1 MPACV
6 GKRFGVALPSYA
18 GQASHVEVVGPSL
31 CRNDYGRVGGRQAVF
46 CSVLSTH
53 YLSINPEWT
62 LKFANGHQRKIEMAT
77 HKIVFLP
84 YETEIEVPHGE
95 TIIYAAME
103 AGVHINASCGGEG
116 VCGKCR
122 VLIEE
127 GTVKGGISEKLSRQ
141 DQEKGYRLACQA
153 VVQSDLVVRIPVE
166 SSLDATVLR
175 RMMTPRKTANIR
187 EMNFDELKEQG
198 LFVAPVEKIFLQL
211 PSPTPQDNLSD
222 ITRLINY
229 LNVKHGEHR
238 LDVALSVIRKIPEVI
253 REKDF
258 EVTATLV
265 RPVRDVGKTRLINV
279 QAGDTTDRSY
289 AIAMDIGTTTIYG
302 QVIDL
307 ISGEVLAEHGDFN
320 GQISYGE
327 DVISRIVF
335 AEKPGGL
342 QRLHEVV
349 INTINTV
356 LNKIIKRSGID
367 HEDLSTI
374 TLAGNTTMT
383 QLMLKVNP
391 RYIRRSPYV
400 PAATLYPPTRAR
412 DLGMVVGE
420 HVAALVY
427 PAISSYVGGDIVAGV
442 MGSGIYR
449 SERLTLYLD
458 VGTNAEIVIG
468 NKDWLACAA
477 CSAGPA
483 FEGGG
488 LKFGMRAEKG
498 AIEDFSLD
506 PLTYEPML
514 ITIGNV
520 RPKGI
525 CGSGL
530 ITMVAGMFEMG
541 VINNLGKFN
550 HDLKTDRIR
559 KEDGVYEYVLAWK
572 DETEIDRD
580 VTLTEIDIEN
590 LIRAKGAIYSGCMT
604 LLTEVGLSIQD
615 IEHIILAGGFG
626 SHVDL
631 EKAMVIGLLPE
642 MDAEKVT
649 FIGNGSLMGAR
660 MSSLTNRI
668 RKDVVQV
675 TKKMTNFELSDT
687 GSYMDNYIA
696 ALFLPHTDINQ
707 FPRLKARFEARKKN

>member
-1 MPACV
+1 M
-6 GKRFGVALPSYA
+6 
-18 GQASHVEVVGPSL
+18 
-31 CRNDYGRVGGRQAVF
+31 
-46 CSVLSTH
+46 
-53 YLSINPEWT
+53 
-62 LKFANGHQRKIEMAT
+62 AN
-77 HKIVFLP
+77 HKVVFLP
-84 YETEIEVPHGE
+84 HKIEIGVPAGE
-95 TIIYAAME
+95 TIIHAAME

-127 GTVKGGISEKLSRQ
+127 GTVEGGITEKLS
-141 DQEKGYRLACQA
+141 QEDRDNGYRLGCQA
-153 VVQSDLVVRIPVE
+153 AVKSDLVVRIPVE
-166 SSLDATVLR
+166 SAMDASALR
-175 RMMTPRKTANIR
+175 MQQTPRKTAHIR
-187 EMNFDELKEQG
+187 VMNFDELKEKG

-211 PSPTPQDNLSD
+211 PKPTLQDNLPD
-222 ITRLINY
+222 ITRLISY
-229 LNVKHGEHR
+229 LKAKHDEHR
-238 LDVALSVIRKIPEVI
+238 LDVALSVIRKIPDAI

-265 RPVRDVGKTRLINV
+265 RPVRDIGKTRLINV
-279 QAGDTTDRSY
+279 QPGDTTSRSY

-307 ISGEVLAEHGDFN
+307 ISGNVLAEYGDFN

-327 DVISRIVF
+327 DVISRIVY
-335 AEKPGGL
+335 AEKPEGL
-342 QRLHEVV
+342 QRLHSVV
-349 INTINTV
+349 METINKV
-356 LNKIIKRSGID
+356 LGKIIKQSGID

-383 QLMLKVNP
+383 QLMLKIDP
-391 RYIRRSPYV
+391 RHIRRSPYV
-400 PAATLYPPTRAR
+400 PAATLYPPTRAK
-412 DLGMVVGE
+412 DLGMAVGD
-420 HVAALVY
+420 HVSALVY
-427 PAISSYVGGDIVAGV
+427 PAVSSYVGGDIVAGV

-449 SERLTLYLD
+449 TEKLTLYLD

-468 NKDWLACAA
+468 NRDWLACAA

-488 LKFGMRAEKG
+488 LKYGMRAEKG
-498 AIEDFSLD
+498 AIEDFSID
-506 PLTYEPML
+506 PLTYDPMI
-514 ITIGNV
+514 ITVGNV

-530 ITMVAGMFEMG
+530 ITMVATLFEIG
-541 VINNLGKFN
+541 IINNLGKFN
-550 HDLKTDRIR
+550 RDLETPRIR
-559 KEDGVYEYVLAWK
+559 QTDGVYEYVLAWK
-572 DETEIDRD
+572 DETQIDRD

-604 LLTEVGLSIQD
+604 LLTEVGMSIQN

-626 SHVDL
+626 SYVDL

-642 MDAEKVT
+642 MDSAKVT

-668 RKDVVQV
+668 RKDVVEV

-687 GSYMDNYIA
+687 PSYMDNYIA

-707 FPRLKARFEARKKN
+707 FPKLKARLEARKKSQNAS

>member
-1 MPACV
+1 MP
-6 GKRFGVALPSYA
+6 
-18 GQASHVEVVGPSL
+18 
-31 CRNDYGRVGGRQAVF
+31 D
-46 CSVLSTH
+46 
-53 YLSINPEWT
+53 
-62 LKFANGHQRKIEMAT
+62 

-84 YETEIEVPHGE
+84 HETEITVPDGE
-95 TIIYAAME
+95 TIIHAALE

-122 VLIEE
+122 VRVEE
-127 GTVKGGISEKLSRQ
+127 GKVAGGISEKLSQ
-141 DQEKGYRLACQA
+141 EDQGKGFRLACQA
-153 VVQSDLVVRIPVE
+153 HAKSDLIIRIPVE
-166 SSLDATVLR
+166 SAMDASALR
-175 RMMTPRKTANIR
+175 RQMTPRKTAHIR
-187 EMNFDELKEQG
+187 EMNFDELKEKG
-198 LFVAPVEKIFLQL
+198 LFVPPVEKKFLQL
-211 PSPTPQDNLSD
+211 PEPTLQDNLPD
-222 ITRLINY
+222 ITRLISY
-229 LNVKHGEHR
+229 LNAQHDEHR
-238 LDVALSVIRKIPEVI
+238 LDVALSVIRKIPDVM
-253 REKDF
+253 REQDF

-279 QAGDTTDRSY
+279 QPGDTTSRSY

-307 ISGEVLAEHGDFN
+307 ISGDVLAEYGDFN

-327 DVISRIVF
+327 DVISRIVY

-349 INTINTV
+349 MGTINRA
-356 LNKIIKRSGID
+356 LDKIIKKSGID

-383 QLMLKVNP
+383 QLMLKINP
-391 RYIRRSPYV
+391 GFIRRSPYV
-400 PAATLYPPTRAR
+400 PAATLYPPTRAK
-412 DLGMVVGE
+412 DLGMAVGD
-420 HVAALVY
+420 HVSALVY
-427 PAISSYVGGDIVAGV
+427 PAVSSYVGGDIVAGV
-442 MGSGIYR
+442 MGSGIYLT
-449 SERLTLYLD
+449 EKLTLYLD

-468 NKDWLACAA
+468 NQDWLACAA

-488 LKFGMRAEKG
+488 LKYGMRAEKG
-498 AIEDFSLD
+498 AIEDFSID
-506 PLTYEPML
+506 PLTYEPMI

-530 ITMVAGMFEMG
+530 ITMVATLFEIG
-541 VINNLGKFN
+541 IIDNLGKFN
-550 HDLKTDRIR
+550 RDLDTERIR
-559 KEDGVYEYVLAWK
+559 QTDGIYEYVLAWK
-572 DETEIDRD
+572 DETQIDRA

-604 LLTEVGLSIQD
+604 LLTEVGMGIQD

-626 SHVDL
+626 SYVDL

-642 MDAEKVT
+642 MDSDKVT

-668 RKDVVQV
+668 RKDVVEV

-687 GSYMDNYIA
+687 ASYMDNYIA

-707 FPRLKARFEARKKN
+707 FPKLKARLEARKKNEE

>member
-1 MPACV
+1 M
-6 GKRFGVALPSYA
+6 
-18 GQASHVEVVGPSL
+18 
-31 CRNDYGRVGGRQAVF
+31 NM
-46 CSVLSTH
+46 T
-53 YLSINPEWT
+53 
-62 LKFANGHQRKIEMAT
+62 T

-84 YETEIEVPHGE
+84 HQTKIDVPDGE
-95 TIIYAAME
+95 TVIHAAME

-116 VCGKCR
+116 ICGKCR
-122 VLIEE
+122 VLIEGGE
-127 GTVKGGISEKLSRQ
+127 VEGGISEKLNQTDR
-141 DQEKGYRLACQA
+141 DKGYRLACQA
-153 VVQSDLVVRIPVE
+153 AVRSDLTVRIPVE
-166 SSLDATVLR
+166 STLDASALR
-175 RMMTPRKTANIR
+175 MLKSPRKTAHIR
-187 EMNFDELKEQG
+187 EMNFDELKEKG
-198 LFVAPVEKIFLQL
+198 LFVAPVEKKFLRL
-211 PSPTPQDNLSD
+211 PEPTLQDNLPD
-222 ITRLINY
+222 ITRLISY
-229 LNVKHGEHR
+229 LKAKHDEHR
-238 LDVALSVIRKIPEVI
+238 LDVALSVIRKIPDAI
-253 REKDF
+253 REKNF

-279 QAGDTTDRSY
+279 QPGDTSHRSY

-307 ISGEVLAEHGDFN
+307 ISGDVLAEYGDFN
-320 GQISYGE
+320 GQISYGD
-327 DVISRIVF
+327 DVISRIVY

-342 QRLHEVV
+342 ERLHEVV
-349 INTINTV
+349 MNTINKV
-356 LNKIIKRSGID
+356 LGKIIKKSGID

-383 QLMLKVNP
+383 QLMLKINP

-412 DLGMVVGE
+412 DLGMDVGD
-420 HVAALVY
+420 HVSALVY
-427 PAISSYVGGDIVAGV
+427 PAVSSYVGGDIVAGV

-449 SERLTLYLD
+449 TEKLTLYLD

-468 NKDWLACAA
+468 NRDWLACAA

-488 LKFGMRAEKG
+488 LKYGMRAEKG
-498 AIEDFSLD
+498 AIEDFSID
-506 PLTYEPML
+506 PLTYDPMI

-530 ITMVAGMFEMG
+530 ITMVANLFETG

-550 HDLKTDRIR
+550 RDLETSRIR
-559 KEDGVYEYVLAWK
+559 QTDGVYEYVLAWK
-572 DETEIDRD
+572 DETQIDRD

-590 LIRAKGAIYSGCMT
+590 LIRAKGAIFSGCMT
-604 LLTEVGLSIQD
+604 LLTEVGMSIQD

-626 SHVDL
+626 SYVDL

-642 MDAEKVT
+642 MDAAKVT

-668 RKDVVQV
+668 RKDVVEV
-675 TKKMTNFELSDT
+675 IRKMTNFELSDT
-687 GSYMDNYIA
+687 PSYMDNYIA

-707 FPRLKARFEARKKN
+707 FPKLKARLEARKKNQ

>member
-1 MPACV
+1 M
-6 GKRFGVALPSYA
+6 
-18 GQASHVEVVGPSL
+18 
-31 CRNDYGRVGGRQAVF
+31 
-46 CSVLSTH
+46 
-53 YLSINPEWT
+53 
-62 LKFANGHQRKIEMAT
+62 AN
-77 HKIVFLP
+77 HKITFLP
-84 YETEIEVPHGE
+84 HETKIAVPDGE
-95 TIIYAAME
+95 TIIHAAME
-103 AGVHINASCGGEG
+103 AGVHVNASCGGEG

-122 VLIEE
+122 VRIEE
-127 GTVKGGISEKLSRQ
+127 GTVEGGINEKISQEDQ
-141 DQEKGYRLACQA
+141 DKGFRLACQSA
-153 VVQSDLVVRIPVE
+153 VKSDLSVRIPVE
-166 SSLDATVLR
+166 SAMDASVLR
-175 RMMTPRKTANIR
+175 THMTPRKTAHIR
-187 EMNFDELKEQG
+187 EMNFDELKEKG
-198 LFVAPVEKIFLQL
+198 LFVAPVEKKFLQL
-211 PSPTPQDNLSD
+211 PEPTLQDNLSD
-222 ITRLINY
+222 ITRLISY
-229 LNVKHGEHR
+229 LKAQHDEHR

-265 RPVRDVGKTRLINV
+265 RPVRDIGKTRLINV
-279 QAGDTTDRSY
+279 QAGDTTSRNY
-289 AIAMDIGTTTIYG
+289 AVAMDIGTTTIYG

-307 ISGEVLAEHGDFN
+307 VSGDVLAEYGDFN

-327 DVISRIVF
+327 DVISRIVY

-349 INTINTV
+349 MNTINKV
-356 LNKIIKRSGID
+356 LAQIIKRSGID

-383 QLMLKVNP
+383 QLMLKINP
-391 RYIRRSPYV
+391 GSIRRSPYV
-400 PAATLYPPTRAR
+400 PAATLYPPTRAK
-412 DLGMVVGE
+412 DLGMAVSD
-420 HVAALVY
+420 HVSALVY
-427 PAISSYVGGDIVAGV
+427 PAVSSYVGGDIVAGV

-449 SERLTLYLD
+449 TEKLTLYLD

-468 NKDWLACAA
+468 NQDWLACAA

-498 AIEDFSLD
+498 AIEDFSID
-506 PLTYEPML
+506 PITYEPMI

-530 ITMVAGMFEMG
+530 ITMVAALFEMG

-550 HDLKTDRIR
+550 RDLDTDRIR
-559 KEDGVYEYVLAWK
+559 ENEGVYEYVLTWK
-572 DETEIDRD
+572 DDTQIDRD
-580 VTLTEIDIEN
+580 VVLTEIDIEN

-604 LLTEVGLSIQD
+604 LLTEVGMNIQD

-626 SHVDL
+626 SYVDL

-642 MDAEKVT
+642 MDPAKVT

-668 RKDVVQV
+668 RKDVVEV
-675 TKKMTNFELSDT
+675 TEKMTNFELSDT
-687 GSYMDNYIA
+687 PSYMDNYIA

-707 FPRLKARFEARKKN
+707 FPNLKARLKARQKNG

>member
-1 MPACV
+1 M
-6 GKRFGVALPSYA
+6 
-18 GQASHVEVVGPSL
+18 
-31 CRNDYGRVGGRQAVF
+31 
-46 CSVLSTH
+46 
-53 YLSINPEWT
+53 
-62 LKFANGHQRKIEMAT
+62 AN
-77 HKIVFLP
+77 HKITFLP
-84 YETEIEVPHGE
+84 HETKIAVPDGE
-95 TIIYAAME
+95 TIIHAAME
-103 AGVHINASCGGEG
+103 AGVHVNASCGGEG

-122 VLIEE
+122 VRIEE
-127 GTVKGGISEKLSRQ
+127 GTVEGGINEKISQEDQ
-141 DQEKGYRLACQA
+141 DKGFRLACQSA
-153 VVQSDLVVRIPVE
+153 VKSDLSVRIPVE
-166 SSLDATVLR
+166 SAMDASVLR
-175 RMMTPRKTANIR
+175 THMTPRKTAHIR
-187 EMNFDELKEQG
+187 EMNFDELKEKG
-198 LFVAPVEKIFLQL
+198 LFVAPVEKKFLQL
-211 PSPTPQDNLSD
+211 PEPTLQDNLSD
-222 ITRLINY
+222 ITRLISY
-229 LNVKHGEHR
+229 LKAQHDEHR

-265 RPVRDVGKTRLINV
+265 RPVRDIGKTRLINV
-279 QAGDTTDRSY
+279 QAGDTTSRNY
-289 AIAMDIGTTTIYG
+289 AVAMDIGTTTIYG

-307 ISGEVLAEHGDFN
+307 VSGDVLAEYGDFN

-327 DVISRIVF
+327 DVISRIVY

-349 INTINTV
+349 MNTINKV
-356 LNKIIKRSGID
+356 LAQIIKRSGID

-383 QLMLKVNP
+383 QLMLKINP
-391 RYIRRSPYV
+391 GSIRRSPYV
-400 PAATLYPPTRAR
+400 PAATLYPPTRAK
-412 DLGMVVGE
+412 DLGMAVSD
-420 HVAALVY
+420 HVSALVY
-427 PAISSYVGGDIVAGV
+427 PAVSSYVGGDIVAGV

-449 SERLTLYLD
+449 TEKLTLYLD

-468 NKDWLACAA
+468 NQDWLACAA

-498 AIEDFSLD
+498 AIEDFSID
-506 PLTYEPML
+506 PITYEPMI

-530 ITMVAGMFEMG
+530 ITMVAALFEMG

-550 HDLKTDRIR
+550 HDLDTDRIR
-559 KEDGVYEYVLAWK
+559 ENEGVYEYVLTWK
-572 DETEIDRD
+572 DDTQIDRD
-580 VTLTEIDIEN
+580 VVLTEIDIEN

-604 LLTEVGLSIQD
+604 LLTEVGMNIQD

-626 SHVDL
+626 SYVDL

-642 MDAEKVT
+642 MDPAKVT

-668 RKDVVQV
+668 RKDVVEV
-675 TKKMTNFELSDT
+675 TEKMTNFELSDT
-687 GSYMDNYIA
+687 PSYMDNYIA

-707 FPRLKARFEARKKN
+707 FPNLKARLKARQKNG

>member
-1 MPACV
+1 M
-6 GKRFGVALPSYA
+6 
-18 GQASHVEVVGPSL
+18 
-31 CRNDYGRVGGRQAVF
+31 
-46 CSVLSTH
+46 
-53 YLSINPEWT
+53 
-62 LKFANGHQRKIEMAT
+62 MT
-77 HKIVFLP
+77 HKIIFLP
-84 YETEIEVPHGE
+84 HQIEIRVPDGE
-95 TIIYAAME
+95 TIIHAAME
-103 AGVHINASCGGEG
+103 AGVHVNASCGGEG

-122 VLIEE
+122 VRIEE
-127 GTVKGGISEKLSRQ
+127 GTVDGGTSEKTSPQ
-141 DQEKGYRLACQA
+141 DLEKGFRLACQSA
-153 VVQSDLVVRIPVE
+153 VKSDLVVRIPVE
-166 SSLDATVLR
+166 SAMDASALR
-175 RMMTPRKTANIR
+175 TQMSPRKTAHIQA
-187 EMNFDELKEQG
+187 MNFNELKERG
-198 LFVAPVEKIFLQL
+198 LFVPPVEKKFLQL
-211 PSPTPQDNLSD
+211 PEPTLQDNLSD
-222 ITRLINY
+222 ITRLISY
-229 LNVKHGEHR
+229 LKAQHDEHR

-253 REKDF
+253 RQKDF

-265 RPVRDVGKTRLINV
+265 RPVRDIGKTRLINV
-279 QAGDTTDRSY
+279 QPGDTTRRIY
-289 AIAMDIGTTTIYG
+289 AIAMDIGTTTLYG

-307 ISGEVLAEHGDFN
+307 ISGDVLAEHGEFN

-327 DVISRIVF
+327 DVISRIVY

-342 QRLHEVV
+342 ERLHEVV
-349 INTINTV
+349 MGTIN
-356 LNKIIKRSGID
+356 KILAKVIKKSGID
-367 HEDLSTI
+367 HEDLAAI

-383 QLMLKVNP
+383 QLMLKINP

-400 PAATLYPPTRAR
+400 PAATLYPPTRAK
-412 DLGMVVGE
+412 DLGMALGD
-420 HVAALVY
+420 HVSALVY
-427 PAISSYVGGDIVAGV
+427 PAVSSYVGGDIVAGV

-449 SERLTLYLD
+449 TEKLTLYMD

-498 AIEDFSLD
+498 AIENFSID
-506 PLTYEPML
+506 PVTYEPMI

-530 ITMVAGMFEMG
+530 ITMVATLFELG

-550 HDLKTDRIR
+550 RDLETDRIR
-559 KEDGVYEYVLAWK
+559 QNEGVYEYVLAWK
-572 DETEIDRD
+572 DDTQIDRD
-580 VTLTEIDIEN
+580 VVLTEIDIEN

-604 LLTEVGLSIQD
+604 LLTEVGMNIQD

-626 SHVDL
+626 SYVDL

-642 MDAEKVT
+642 MDPAKVT

-668 RKDVVQV
+668 RKDVVEV
-675 TKKMTNFELSDT
+675 TAKMTNFELSDT
-687 GSYMDNYIA
+687 PSYMDNYIA

-707 FPRLKARFEARKKN
+707 FPKLKARLKARQKNG